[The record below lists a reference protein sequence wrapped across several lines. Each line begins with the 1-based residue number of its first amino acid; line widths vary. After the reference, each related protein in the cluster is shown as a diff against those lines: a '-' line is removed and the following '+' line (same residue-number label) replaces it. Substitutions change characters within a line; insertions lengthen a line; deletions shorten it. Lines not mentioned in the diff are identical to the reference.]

1 MKEDIDHGFQSK
13 NKHCTREI
21 HCIKKKIGQ
30 LFSIITVI
38 ILKVIETVF
47 KLPSWKG
54 QGTTE
59 CQRGQHRLEGAG
71 EGQS

>member
-1 MKEDIDHGFQSK
+1 MDFKVKTNIAHV
-13 NKHCTREI
+13 RYI
-21 HCIKKKIGQ
+21 ALKKKIGQ

>member
-1 MKEDIDHGFQSK
+1 MDFKVKTNIAHV
-13 NKHCTREI
+13 RYI
-21 HCIKKKIGQ
+21 ALKKIGQ